1 MVRGIVSFPFAS
13 SGTAQEL
20 EPSKRNALVAPLSI
34 AAICHT
40 SGESGFNEP
49 CAPSSIEAEY
59 TADVSGIGN
68 PCPYVL
74 PAVNAACSIM
84 TPCQKS
90 KEAVSVFVLDI
101 AALMSVIVIWDNGF
115 FANKS

>member
-1 MVRGIVSFPFAS
+1 MVSGIVSLPAAS
-13 SGTAQEL
+13 NGTAQEL
-20 EPSKRNALVAPLSI
+20 EPSKRNALVAPASI
-34 AAICHT
+34 AAISHT

-74 PAVNAACSIM
+74 PAVTAACNIM

-90 KEAVSVFVLDI
+90 KEAVSVLVLDI
-101 AALMSVIVIWDNGF
+101 AELISVTVICESGF